1 MKMKI
6 QQSKS
11 MGYSESNSKRVVI
24 QAYLRKPANK
34 QNLKKP
40 NHAFKETGKRRINK
54 PKVSKRKEVIKT
66 SAEIDKIE
74 TKNNIKDE

>member
-1 MKMKI
+1 MKI

-40 NHAFKETGKRRINK
+40 NHAFKETGKRRINTGRQPAARTSTK
-54 PKVSKRKEVIKT
+54 KQVSLSREV
-66 SAEIDKIE
+66 E
-74 TKNNIKDE
+74 

>member
-24 QAYLRKPANK
+24 QAYLRKQTNK
-34 QNLKKP
+34 QKSQ
-40 NHAFKETGKRRINK
+40 ET
-54 PKVSKRKEVIKT
+54 
-66 SAEIDKIE
+66 
-74 TKNNIKDE
+74 